1 MQNNT
6 RNIDACT
13 NRPTP
18 TKLSQSHKPFLQ
30 NNYSH
35 SIGSRNAVLKY
46 KNISNMKTEA
56 YTLQVNTLNRTNLN
70 AMSWKQIGEK
80 EPIFCTCSI
89 EALEI
94 SCQTY
99 KHTHT
104 TFTVLFIHFNTV
116 DNILH
121 TKNMEKCSATKIDA
135 QIYSCFSQAINY
147 TNNIH
152 CYI

>member
-6 RNIDACT
+6 RNIDTCT

-18 TKLSQSHKPFLQ
+18 TKLSQSHKPFLR

-46 KNISNMKTEA
+46 KNISNMKTET

-70 AMSWKQIGEK
+70 AMSWKQIGEN

-99 KHTHT
+99 KHTQRS
-104 TFTVLFIHFNTV
+104 LFYS
-116 DNILH
+116 NISVR
-121 TKNMEKCSATKIDA
+121 SATYYQLPKIWKNA
-135 QIYSCFSQAINY
+135 PPQKLTLKFIFVFLRP
-147 TNNIH
+147 
-152 CYI
+152 